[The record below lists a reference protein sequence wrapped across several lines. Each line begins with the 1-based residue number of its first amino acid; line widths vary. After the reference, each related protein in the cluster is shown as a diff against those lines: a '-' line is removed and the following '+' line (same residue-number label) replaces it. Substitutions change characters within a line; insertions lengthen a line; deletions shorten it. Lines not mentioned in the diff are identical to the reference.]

1 MCCKCSSFNGIEKR
15 PKLQFHDANGQLFP
29 AWKQYRFDM
38 LYKPV
43 SEKNNLSYGVES
55 IISVANMYFKPDA
68 RISDPEYLRTYNIF
82 KYGDIAFEGNKSKSY
97 ANGRFVENTIGDG
110 IVSHVFNVLR
120 PLSPIHNL
128 EYWKYAI
135 NNENVMGRI
144 LARCTKKTTMMTNL
158 VTSDFMEQEICC
170 PVESEQE
177 KIALF
182 LSLIEKRLI
191 AQEQLVEHLKKYKR
205 GLLDKLL
212 EDNKSDAN
220 WHIVRLQDVAN
231 GFDYGMNSAA
241 TTFDGVHKYIRIT
254 DIDDDSRQYL
264 SDDIV
269 SPSDTPEE
277 KYRVCDNDIL
287 FARTGASVGKSYLYT
302 LDDGELYFAGFLI
315 RISVKKEYDSYF
327 VYLNTLTSKYGKWLR
342 LESMRS
348 GQPGV
353 NAEQYRNYAFRCP
366 NYQTQ
371 VKIANI
377 IKGIDLRILK
387 ERMSLSKLNSLK
399 NGLLQQLFI

>member
-1 MCCKCSSFNGIEKR
+1 M
-15 PKLQFHDANGQLFP
+15 FP
-29 AWKQYRFDM
+29 AWKQYRFDS

-43 SEKNNLSYGVES
+43 REKNDLSYGVEH

-68 RISDPEYLRTYNIF
+68 RISDTEYLRTYNVF
-82 KYGDIAFEGNKSKSY
+82 KYGDIAFEGNNSKSY

-120 PLSPIHNL
+120 PLSPKHNL

-205 GLLDKLL
+205 GLQSEILGPLL
-212 EDNKSDAN
+212 KVLHFQKRIFLTLEPLLSCMA
-220 WHIVRLQDVAN
+220 
-231 GFDYGMNSAA
+231 S
-241 TTFDGVHKYIRIT
+241 YIPHT
-254 DIDDDSRQYL
+254 
-264 SDDIV
+264 
-269 SPSDTPEE
+269 
-277 KYRVCDNDIL
+277 K
-287 FARTGASVGKSYLYT
+287 
-302 LDDGELYFAGFLI
+302 
-315 RISVKKEYDSYF
+315 
-327 VYLNTLTSKYGKWLR
+327 KWL
-342 LESMRS
+342 
-348 GQPGV
+348 
-353 NAEQYRNYAFRCP
+353 
-366 NYQTQ
+366 
-371 VKIANI
+371 
-377 IKGIDLRILK
+377 DLL
-387 ERMSLSKLNSLK
+387 
-399 NGLLQQLFI
+399 